1 MSDFAVGFAG
11 MTHLGLNSAVGAAE
25 KGFDVVCFDGDAALT
40 ARLTKGELPVVE
52 PDLPELVAKNA
63 GRLRFTSQVGDLTRC
78 KLVYIA
84 PDVPTDDRG
93 ASDLTVLQALLDKVE
108 PALAPDAVA
117 VVLSQ
122 VPPGFTRTRRANS
135 GANLYYQVETLIFGR
150 AIERTLYPERYIVGC
165 ANPEQPLPDV
175 FRRYLESYNCPI
187 LPMRFESAE
196 LAKISINMCL
206 IASVGVAN
214 MMAELCERV
223 GADWAEIVPSL
234 RLDRRIGQYSY
245 INAGLGIAGGNL
257 ERDIATVVRLAGLT
271 GSDAGIAQSWV
282 ANSTHR
288 KQWPLRTLH
297 ATVLQQMKDPSIAVL
312 GLAYKENTAS
322 IKNSAA
328 VELVRALT
336 PFRLQA
342 YDPVVKADANW
353 HPRLTQAASAL
364 EAAAKADAVCL
375 LTPWPEF
382 KELVPAQLA
391 KAMAGKLVLDPY
403 RLLDRGQCAAAGL
416 DYRTLG
422 TAAPTA

>member
-25 KGFDVVCFDGDAALT
+25 KGFDVVCFDGDAAL
-40 ARLTKGELPVVE
+40 ASRLSNGQLPVVE
-52 PDLPELVAKNA
+52 PDLPELVAKNTK
-63 GRLRFTSQVGDLTRC
+63 RLHFTSQVNDLARC
-78 KLVYIA
+78 QLVYVA
-84 PDVPTDDRG
+84 PDVATDDHG
-93 ASDLTVLQALLDKVE
+93 ASDLSVLQSLLDKVE
-108 PALAPDAVA
+108 PVLAPGAVA
-117 VVLSQ
+117 VILSQ
-122 VPPGFTRTRRANS
+122 VPPGFTRARRAKT

-165 ANPEQPLPDV
+165 DSPEQPLPDV
-175 FRRYLESYNCPI
+175 LRRYLESYGCPI

-223 GADWAEIVPSL
+223 GADWSEIVPSL
-234 RLDRRIGQYSY
+234 KLDRRIGQYSY
-245 INAGLGIAGGNL
+245 IGAGLGIAGGNL

-282 ANSTHR
+282 ANSGHR

-297 ATVLQQMKDPSIAVL
+297 ATILERMVAPSIAVL

-328 VELVRALT
+328 VALIRALQ
-336 PFRLQA
+336 PFRLRA
-342 YDPVVKADANW
+342 YDPVVKAEVGW
-353 HPRLTQAASAL
+353 HPQLTQTASAL
-364 EAAAKADAVCL
+364 EAATGADAVCV

-382 KELVPAQLA
+382 KNLVPAQLA
-391 KAMAGKLVLDPY
+391 KVMTGKVLLDPY
-403 RLLDRGQCAAAGL
+403 RLLDRGLCATAGL
-416 DYRTLG
+416 DYHTLG
-422 TAAPTA
+422 TTA

>member
-1 MSDFAVGFAG
+1 MTDFAVGFAG

-25 KGFDVVCFDGDAALT
+25 KGFDVVCFDDDSALT
-40 ARLTKGELPVVE
+40 ARLGRGELPVVE

-63 GRLRFTSQVGDLTRC
+63 ARLRFTSEVNDLSRC
-78 KLVYIA
+78 KLVYVA
-84 PDVPTDDRG
+84 PDVATDDYG
-93 ASDLTVLQALLDKVE
+93 ASDLSVLQALLDKVE
-108 PALAPDAVA
+108 PALAPGAVA

-122 VPPGFTRTRRANS
+122 VPPGFTRARRAKS

-150 AIERTLYPERYIVGC
+150 AIERTLYPERYIVGS
-165 ANPEQPLPDV
+165 PDPDQPLPDV
-175 FRRYLESYNCPI
+175 FRRYLESYGCPI

-223 GADWAEIVPSL
+223 GADWSEIVPSL
-234 RLDRRIGQYSY
+234 KLDRRIGQYSY

-257 ERDIATVVRLAGLT
+257 ERDIATVVRLAALT
-271 GSDAGIAQSWV
+271 GSDSGIAQSWI
-282 ANSTHR
+282 ASSTHR
-288 KQWPLRTLH
+288 KQWPLRELH
-297 ATVLQQMKDPSIAVL
+297 ASVLETQKDPKISVL

-328 VELVRALT
+328 VALIRALQ

-342 YDPVVKADANW
+342 YDPVVKATAEW
-353 HPRLTQAASAL
+353 HPRLEQKASAL
-364 EAAAKADAVCL
+364 EAAAGADALCL
-375 LTPWPEF
+375 MTPWPEF
-382 KELVPAQLA
+382 KKLVPADLA
-391 KAMAGKLVLDPY
+391 KAMSGKILLDPY
-403 RLLDRGQCAAAGL
+403 RLLDRAQCIAAGL

-422 TAAPTA
+422 TSKPTA

>member
-1 MSDFAVGFAG
+1 MSEFTVGFAG
-11 MTHLGLNSAVGAAE
+11 MTHLGLNTAVGAAE
-25 KGFDVVCFDGDAALT
+25 KGFDVVCFDGDSALT
-40 ARLTKGELPVVE
+40 ARLSNGQMPVVE

-63 GRLRFTSQVGDLTRC
+63 DHLRFTSNVNDLTRC
-78 KLVYIA
+78 KLIYVA

-93 ASDLTVLQALLDKVE
+93 ASDLSVLQALLETVE
-108 PALAPDAVA
+108 PVMAPDAVA

-122 VPPGFTRTRRANS
+122 VPPGFTRARRAKT

-165 ANPEQPLPDV
+165 DAPEKPLPDV
-175 FRRYLESYNCPI
+175 FRRYLESYACPI

-214 MMAELCERV
+214 MMSELCERV
-223 GADWAEIVPSL
+223 GADWSEIVPSL

-282 ANSTHR
+282 ANSVHR

-297 ATVLQQMKDPSIAVL
+297 ATILAQKTNPSIAVL

-328 VELVRALT
+328 VALVRALQ
-336 PFRLQA
+336 PFRIRA
-342 YDPVVKADANW
+342 YDPVVKAEADW
-353 HPRLTQAASAL
+353 HSQLTQTASAV
-364 EAAAKADAVCL
+364 EAATGADAVCV

-382 KELVPAQLA
+382 KSLKPAQLA
-391 KAMAGKLVLDPY
+391 EKMAGKTILDPY
-403 RLLDRGQCAAAGL
+403 RLLDRGQCIAAGL
-416 DYRTLG
+416 DYHTLG
-422 TAAPTA
+422 TSAPTV